1 LPASRLSGRLIS
13 LAIDGPF
20 DRRLAMSKKALEQKL
35 AALETLRADA
45 ASPQTFAAL
54 RKALHDP
61 NNYYVS
67 KAAAI
72 AAEFALTD
80 LIPDLL
86 AAFDRFLINPVKSD
100 PQSWAKNAI
109 AKALKDFAYDDAS
122 FYVRGIKHIQLEPV
136 WGGSEDTAAT
146 LRGACA
152 FALTACSIPRA
163 EAMRHLVDLL
173 AADTEKTVRM
183 EAALAI
189 ARLGGIESV
198 LLLRL
203 KALAGDREP
212 EVIGQCF
219 TGLLDL
225 APADYVP
232 FVAGFLNVDNDVRFE
247 AAAAL
252 AELPD
257 PGAVTAVTAH
267 FAKSRNQ
274 ETRRAIVLSLGASR
288 LEPARDFLLTQ
299 LADAEIEEA
308 IACVRALAAS
318 RFREEVKDRVRSLAS
333 NRADPRLTAA
343 VLKEF
348 SRS

>member
-1 LPASRLSGRLIS
+1 MERSFKQRASNS
-13 LAIDGPF
+13 AF
-20 DRRLAMSKKALEQKL
+20 DRHLLMSKKALEQKL
-35 AALETLRADA
+35 AALETLRAEA
-45 ASPQTFAAL
+45 ASPQTVAAL
-54 RKALHDP
+54 RKALQDP

-67 KAAAI
+67 KAAD
-72 AAEFALTD
+72 FALTD

-86 AAFDRFLINPVKSD
+86 ATFDRFLLNPVKSD
-100 PQSWAKNAI
+100 PQCWAKNAI
-109 AKALKDFAYDDAS
+109 AKTLKDFAYDDAS
-122 FYVRGIKHIQLEPV
+122 FYLRGIKHIQLEPV
-136 WGGSEDTAAT
+136 WGGPEDTAAT

-152 FALTACSIPRA
+152 FALTASSIPRA

-189 ARLGGIESV
+189 AHLGGIESV

-225 APADYVP
+225 APADYIP
-232 FVAGFLNVDNDVRFE
+232 FVAGFLKTDTDVRFE

-257 PGAVTAVTAH
+257 PVAVTSVTAH

-274 ETRRAIVLSLGASR
+274 ETRRAIILSLGASNP
-288 LEPARDFLLTQ
+288 PA
-299 LADAEIEEA
+299 IS
-308 IACVRALAAS
+308 C
-318 RFREEVKDRVRSLAS
+318 
-333 NRADPRLTAA
+333 
-343 VLKEF
+343 
-348 SRS
+348 

>member
-1 LPASRLSGRLIS
+1 
-13 LAIDGPF
+13 
-20 DRRLAMSKKALEQKL
+20 MSKKALEQKL
-35 AALETLRADA
+35 AALDALRSAA
-45 ASPQTFAAL
+45 ASAPPTSAL
-54 RKALHDP
+54 RKALQDP

-80 LIPDLL
+80 LIPDLI

-100 PQSWAKNAI
+100 PQCWAKNAI
-109 AKALKDFAYDDAS
+109 AKALKDFVYDDAS
-122 FYVRGIKHIQLEPV
+122 FYLRGIKHIQMEPV

-146 LRGACA
+146 LRGICA

-189 ARLGGIESV
+189 AQLGGIESV

-225 APADYVP
+225 SPADYIP
-232 FVAGFLNVDNDVRFE
+232 FVAGFLQIDSDVRFE

-257 PGAVTAVTAH
+257 PAALTAVTAH
-267 FAKSRNQ
+267 FAKSRNG
-274 ETRRAIVLSLGASR
+274 EARRAIVLSLGASR

-299 LADAEIEEA
+299 LAEGEIEEA
-308 IACVRALAAS
+308 ITSVRALAAS
-318 RFREEVKDRVRSLAS
+318 RFRDEVQDRVRTLAA
-333 NRADPRLTAA
+333 NRADPRLSAA

-348 SRS
+348 SRA

>member
-1 LPASRLSGRLIS
+1 
-13 LAIDGPF
+13 
-20 DRRLAMSKKALEQKL
+20 MSKKALEQKL
-35 AALETLRADA
+35 AALEALRSAA
-45 ASPQTFAAL
+45 ASAPPTSAL
-54 RKALHDP
+54 RKALQDP

-100 PQSWAKNAI
+100 PQCWAKNAI
-109 AKALKDFAYDDAS
+109 AKTLKDFAYDDAS
-122 FYVRGIKHIQLEPV
+122 FYLRGIKHIQLEPV
-136 WGGSEDTAAT
+136 WGVPPYADTAGT
-146 LRGACA
+146 LRGTCA
-152 FALTACSIPRA
+152 FGLVTCSLPRA

-183 EAALAI
+183 DAALAI
-189 ARLGGIESV
+189 AQLGGIESV

-203 KALAGDREP
+203 KTLAGDREP

-225 APADYVP
+225 APADYIP
-232 FVAGFLNVDNDVRFE
+232 FVAGFLKTDSDVRFE

-257 PGAVTAVTAH
+257 PAAVTAVTAH
-267 FAKSRNQ
+267 FAKSRNE

-288 LEPARDFLLTQ
+288 LEPARDFLLTV

-308 IACVRALAAS
+308 IASVRALAAS
-318 RFREEVKDRVRSLAS
+318 RFREEVKDRVRALAA
-333 NRADPRLTAA
+333 NRADPRFTAA

>member
-1 LPASRLSGRLIS
+1 
-13 LAIDGPF
+13 
-20 DRRLAMSKKALEQKL
+20 MSKKALEQRL
-35 AALETLRADA
+35 ATLETLRDNP
-45 ASPQTFAAL
+45 ASPQTVAAL
-54 RKALHDP
+54 RKALQDP
-61 NNYYVS
+61 NNHYVS

-72 AAEFALTD
+72 AADFALTD
-80 LIPDLL
+80 LIPDLI
-86 AAFDRFLINPVKSD
+86 AAFDRFLTNPVKSD
-100 PQSWAKNAI
+100 PQCWAKNAI
-109 AKALKDFAYDDAS
+109 AKALKDFAYDDAF
-122 FYVRGIKHIQLEPV
+122 FYLHGIKHIQMEPV

-146 LRGACA
+146 LRGVCA

-183 EAALAI
+183 ESALAI
-189 ARLGGIESV
+189 AQLGGIESI

-225 APADYVP
+225 SPIDYIP
-232 FVAGFLNVDNDVRFE
+232 FVAGFLKADTDVRFE

-257 PGAVTAVTAH
+257 PASVAALTAH

-288 LEPARDFLLTQ
+288 LEPARDFLLTA
-299 LADAEIEEA
+299 LAEGEIEEA
-308 IACVRALAAS
+308 IASIRALAAS
-318 RFREEVKDRVRSLAS
+318 RFRDEIHDRVSSLAAT
-333 NRADPRLTAA
+333 RADPRLSAA

-348 SRS
+348 SR